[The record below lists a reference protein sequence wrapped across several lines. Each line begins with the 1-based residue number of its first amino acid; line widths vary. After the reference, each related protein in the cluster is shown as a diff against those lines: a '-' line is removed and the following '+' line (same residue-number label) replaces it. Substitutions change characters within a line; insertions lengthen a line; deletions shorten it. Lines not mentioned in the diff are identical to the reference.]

1 MMRSGAVRLL
11 HHAHFDTRG
20 GELPFAAPCTYVRYA
35 QLVYFAKYAEQIV
48 GFVRMPP
55 MQGFF
60 YLMHRVYTGKL
71 IIDRSL

>member
-1 MMRSGAVRLL
+1 MLRHEHFGTKGGQRS
-11 HHAHFDTRG
+11 
-20 GELPFAAPCTYVRYA
+20 FAAFCTNGSSA
-35 QLVYFAKYAEQIV
+35 QLVYFAKYAERIV

-60 YLMHRVYTGKL
+60 YLMHRLYTGKL